1 MIYLA
6 RDILNM
12 SAEDI
17 HNQPDEVVEI
27 EFDDGVLLTHWR
39 HTKFTW
45 FLWQVLKE
53 FPHVSM
59 SSDLHLH
66 PHLDANDGYL
76 TPKMSINILSLIT
89 ERIHDQATGPYDR
102 ETRDKAIYQ
111 CSGDLYNYL
120 VTYLTKYTTSSNIED
135 YLELYMHG
143 VVTDARKDVQPNQ
156 TSIDVNY
163 KRIEDALLHAR
174 DLDHNN
180 IAIAARSRCVNID
193 PINQIIFLRGFMS
206 DICSTVFK
214 YPIMTGYFEGITT
227 LENSMKESR
236 GAAKA
241 LAWTEKPLKTS
252 EYLNRKLQLAA
263 GSVIDLIE
271 GDCGSEKYLTIT
283 LDKTIMRG
291 SHRHYY
297 KMDEDG
303 PLLRLDKNDKSMIGK
318 TILKRSATMCKH
330 RGNGGVCY
338 TCLGD
343 ISYSIPKGTALGHT
357 SVVEFVARGSQL
369 IMSIKHYDG
378 SSVVLVFEISELEKN
393 FMRAG
398 TTDDTIR
405 LNPVMKKLK
414 PKLLLPIGVEDTD
427 PGVQG
432 IIGLPPNTDKDLLH
446 IFRLTKLNEAEIL
459 IEDSKS
465 GFHEI
470 HKITPSM
477 TSRLGSLSKEM
488 VAHILD
494 HGYELT
500 DNGKMV
506 VDLEHWDYDLPFV
519 KVPLRH
525 LSTLDFLSGCESF
538 IRSPAP
544 STSRKVG
551 YTGPKL
557 TEYADVSRAVTDLFN
572 QVNEKMD
579 VGMHHL
585 EVIALTMMT
594 PGDNKLDFN
603 LPDYDRPVRFEKFDT
618 IMNNRSFTGVA
629 AYKGGTQYNKNVRSL
644 IKGKRQRHLL
654 DPIFYTPDM
663 VK

>member
-1 MIYLA
+1 
-6 RDILNM
+6 
-12 SAEDI
+12 
-17 HNQPDEVVEI
+17 
-27 EFDDGVLLTHWR
+27 
-39 HTKFTW
+39 
-45 FLWQVLKE
+45 
-53 FPHVSM
+53 
-59 SSDLHLH
+59 
-66 PHLDANDGYL
+66 
-76 TPKMSINILSLIT
+76 
-89 ERIHDQATGPYDR
+89 
-102 ETRDKAIYQ
+102 
-111 CSGDLYNYL
+111 
-120 VTYLTKYTTSSNIED
+120 
-135 YLELYMHG
+135 MHG

-303 PLLRLDKNDKSMIGK
+303 PLLRLDKNDKSLIGK
-318 TILKRSATMCKH
+318 TIFKRSATMCKH

-378 SSVVLVFEISELEKN
+378 SSVVLVFEISDLEKN

-398 TTDDTIR
+398 TTHDTIR

-585 EVIALTMMT
+585 EVIALTMMA